1 MVYRELLAHLEE
13 LEDDQL
19 ELPVM
24 CMVDEEFYKSHDLLI
39 KEKDGNLKDGHPY
52 LIVD

>member
-1 MVYRELLAHLEE
+1 MTYRELLTHLEE

-24 CMVDEEFYKSHDLLI
+24 GLIDEEYYKVNELLI
-39 KEKDGNLKDGHPY
+39 KEMDGCLKDGHPY
-52 LIVD
+52 LLIE